1 MILFKHI
8 LARILK
14 TDLDFFQDSFS
25 RFCAKILKNNLDFCF
40 KKILKWNRDLE
51 KFRDRTSKDR
61 NRSLVKFQGSRY
73 LVRRVNTFVKFQTKI
88 EIRELLCPNRPIS
101 KFFKIQFSF
110 QDFLETKI
118 KIIFQDFGT
127 ESWKWILKKNQDHF
141 SRFLPKYVWT
151 KSLILRSKYRG
162 ALRAPV

>member
-1 MILFKHI
+1 MGWSQRSETRAANGHI
-8 LARILK
+8 
-14 TDLDFFQDSFS
+14 
-25 RFCAKILKNNLDFCF
+25 
-40 KKILKWNRDLE
+40 
-51 KFRDRTSKDR
+51 
-61 NRSLVKFQGSRY
+61 
-73 LVRRVNTFVKFQTKI
+73 
-88 EIRELLCPNRPIS
+88 PNRPIS

-151 KSLILRSKYRG
+151 KSLILPSTYTGARS
-162 ALRAPV
+162 APLYLDCKINDVVQTYFGKNLEKWSWFVFKIHFQDYVAKLLKWFWCCSHDNLEMRTRSWKNSRSDC